1 MVAAVES
8 VLVSG
13 STFSL
18 TCSISP
24 YSVDT
29 PFIILSNWTTPEI
42 GHDRINEA
50 MLDISSVETADSGVY
65 SCSARAIE
73 TSGSQY
79 IVSSIVHTDTVN
91 ITVSKSLVVTIT
103 IIFVMFVI
111 DRVESH
117 SKCSV
122 HTSSRRGL

>member
-13 STFSL
+13 STLSL

-42 GHDRINEA
+42 GHDRINDDNDTNA

-91 ITVSKSLVVTIT
+91 ITVSKSLIVTMT
-103 IIFVMFVI
+103 CHV
-111 DRVESH
+111 
-117 SKCSV
+117 CY
-122 HTSSRRGL
+122 